1 MVVLKMAKSK
11 KKTKS
16 KAKGRFWPGQT
27 VWVAIRGLYEEDE
40 VVAVSEGKVWVDV
53 AEGPFD
59 AVTGEDL
66 RDQTYAMASM
76 KLLSEK
82 PEGYKE
88 EE

>member
-1 MVVLKMAKSK
+1 MGKKQRSK
-11 KKTKS
+11 ES
-16 KAKGRFWPGQT
+16 NHLPRFKVGQT

-40 VVAVSEGKVWVDV
+40 VVAVSKGKVWLDV

-66 RDQTYAMASM
+66 SDQTHATSSM

-82 PEGYKE
+82 PEGFKPDE
-88 EE
+88 Q